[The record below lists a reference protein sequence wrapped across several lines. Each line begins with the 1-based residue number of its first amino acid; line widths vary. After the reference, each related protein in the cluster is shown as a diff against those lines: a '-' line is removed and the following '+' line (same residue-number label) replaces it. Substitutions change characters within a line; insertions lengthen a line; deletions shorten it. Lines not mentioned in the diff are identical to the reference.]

1 MFSSIGKILG
11 WSSAQSESSDVE
23 AAESRSSSVLQQG
36 EMGNGTLVV
45 EVGENSSKLVRHSQ
59 DSVGK
64 FPDIGSSSQHE
75 IQIVDVDSE
84 TAQATTFNLDEL
96 DRLPAHFEIT
106 GSGTEIT
113 CKEFRD
119 EEKSQAPSS
128 LRKAYRAMSRTQ
140 DQQENYRQGIRNVR
154 SMLLEKYDQNAVDRF
169 DKHFCY
175 RMWAGKPL
183 TVRAIKVFIEQE
195 DDLRQGGV
203 NVSTL
208 AVGAKSLEKLRE
220 KLPAED
226 AKRDYRIIG
235 GGKVP
240 SAAKTDYNFPVLPI
254 TRSWFTAT
262 ADNEDEKRGREEG
275 IDQARKAIL
284 SLIKD
289 PTTQQHVEHLFKAR
303 FAAKIKSKET
313 LTVTELSVFIDDA
326 VKIRENEN
334 GMLGGLY
341 SAARTAQDSGE
352 DVTQAVYKFLKS
364 AYHDLGLAAGAA
376 VVLDQERNTNDP
388 IMGLAKGFA
397 AGALVASEND
407 TERILTAAAEHFIAT
422 PAAAPQTSITSRILK
437 FFTFG
442 LY

>member
-1 MFSSIGKILG
+1 MSSWLG
-11 WSSAQSESSDVE
+11 NIFGFGSSLSRASDVDVGE
-23 AAESRSSSVLQQG
+23 RPSSSVLQEG
-36 EMGNGTLVV
+36 EMRSGVPVV
-45 EVGENSSKLVRHSQ
+45 QVQSSPR
-59 DSVGK
+59 
-64 FPDIGSSSQHE
+64 SSQE
-75 IQIVDVDSE
+75 MTWREVDGQEGADLKGAVVVQQNVVSPS
-84 TAQATTFNLDEL
+84 FSLDIL
-96 DRLPAHFEIT
+96 GNFSDHFEIT
-106 GSGTEIT
+106 GSGDNIT

-154 SMLLEKYDQNAVDRF
+154 KMLREKYDQNAVDRF

-183 TVRAIKVFIEQE
+183 TVRALKVFIEQE

-208 AVGAKSLEKLRE
+208 AVGAESLEQLRE

-240 SAAKTDYNFPVLPI
+240 SVAKTDYNFPVLPI
-254 TRSWFTAT
+254 TRSWFAAT

-284 SLIKD
+284 DLIENR
-289 PTTQQHVEHLFKAR
+289 TTQKHVEHLFNCH
-303 FAAKIKSKET
+303 FAAKIEKKET
-313 LTVTELSVFIDDA
+313 LTVKELSSFIDDA
-326 VKIRENEN
+326 VKIRNNEN

-341 SAARTAQDSGE
+341 SAAHTAQESGD
-352 DVTQAVYKFLKS
+352 DVTQAVYKFLKN

-388 IMGLAKGFA
+388 IMGLAKGLA
-397 AGALVASEND
+397 AGALVASQND
-407 TERILTAAAEHFIAT
+407 TERILTAAAAHFIAT

>member
-1 MFSSIGKILG
+1 MFSSIGKFLG
-11 WSSAQSESSDVE
+11 WSSAQPEASDVG
-23 AAESRSSSVLQQG
+23 ESPRPSSSVLQQG
-36 EMGNGTLVV
+36 EMENGTLVV
-45 EVGENSSKLVRHSQ
+45 EVDENSSKLVRHSQ
-59 DSVGK
+59 DSIGK
-64 FPDIGSSSQHE
+64 FPDIASSSQHE
-75 IQIVDVDSE
+75 IQIVDADPE

-140 DQQENYRQGIRNVR
+140 DQQEHYRQGIRNVR

-183 TVRAIKVFIEQE
+183 TVRALKVFIEQE

-208 AVGAKSLEKLRE
+208 AVGAESLEQLRE
-220 KLPAED
+220 RLSAED

-240 SAAKTDYNFPVLPI
+240 SAAKTDYSFPFLPI
-254 TRSWFTAT
+254 TRSWFAAT

-313 LTVTELSVFIDDA
+313 LTVTEISGFIDDA
-326 VKIRENEN
+326 INIRNQEN
-334 GMLGGLY
+334 GLCGVVY
-341 SAARTAQDSGE
+341 QVANSAKDAGE
-352 DVTQAVYKFLKS
+352 DTANAVYNFLKGT
-364 AYHDLGLAAGAA
+364 YHAVGIAAGAA

-388 IMGLAKGFA
+388 IMGLAKGLA
-397 AGALVASEND
+397 AGTLVATEND
-407 TERILTAAAEHFIAT
+407 SQRILTALAEHYIAT
-422 PAAAPQTSITSRILK
+422 PATAPQTSITSRILK